1 MEQADDHC
9 LSKLQLTQPSNARP
23 SVLRLR
29 EILAACSKSIENGDT
44 HQSEALESEL
54 VNCLDS
60 ISEAAETELD
70 NGDIESEAVEVLNEI
85 YQFISSPSLDQGTL
99 DTLSFDLPKAVSKFV
114 RVGRCLDIVD
124 NIIDRFV
131 TTCSPRDMLSI
142 LCEALDF
149 QMTKATNYIAPF
161 LSGLSRVI
169 RSIQKRHFE
178 QIKVVVPVVLNAL
191 KAVDFETNDGDVK
204 CDTLHGQA
212 MDIASSIQSVCA
224 KLDGK
229 VNEKLRSLLG
239 LYVLQIMALFSV
251 SMSYKVSSCIPFVS
265 KLSRFLPFCGLS
277 YAGLITGSDID
288 AISDNIIR
296 EDEDDYIACFSYI
309 KPGACLSVIWG
320 DISEEVAQAAE
331 EKMSVLKD
339 ELATKQT
346 ERWQAIGMFRHILSF
361 AGLSWK
367 LKKHAIDFLL
377 CINGSESLDGEQSDY
392 ISYMPSLFAALQ
404 AVQMIIIYA
413 QDTTPRK
420 NAFSLLKK
428 LLADIPYSERFD
440 MLRALIV
447 NSDSPSMIALLLDLV
462 KGEMYAEICRKK
474 VGTDV
479 QQIDAEAHPKPSFW
493 TASILELVE
502 LVLRPPK
509 GGPPV
514 LPEQSDAVLSAL
526 NLYRYVLITEATG
539 NTNYTGVLSKSN
551 LQKSYNEWLLPLRT
565 LVTGIVS
572 ENKTDYDQLAVD
584 MECALNP
591 VELVLYRCIELVEE
605 KMRGIFTTARDMVGK
620 SLNST

>member
-346 ERWQAIGMFRHILSF
+346 ERWQAI
-361 AGLSWK
+361 
-367 LKKHAIDFLL
+367 
-377 CINGSESLDGEQSDY
+377 DGEQSDY